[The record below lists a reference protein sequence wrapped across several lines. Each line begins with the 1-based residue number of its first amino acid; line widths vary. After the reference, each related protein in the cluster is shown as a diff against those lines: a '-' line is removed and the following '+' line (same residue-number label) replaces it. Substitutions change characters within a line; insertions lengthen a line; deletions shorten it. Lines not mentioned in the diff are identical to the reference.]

1 MGLALL
7 PVTGPEPWAFVA
19 TTETAYVMPSVSP
32 ETMQVNGFGST
43 PTVVEQDALPGLKV
57 TEYPV
62 TGDPPSLVGA
72 AHEIVA
78 RPFPAT
84 AVTFVGALGAPTGVA
99 VVDPT
104 LDGESP
110 LLFVAPTV
118 KVYEVPFVRPVQFAV
133 TPVTTHDA
141 PEGDDVTV

>member
-7 PVTGPEPWAFVA
+7 PATGPEPWAFVA

-78 RPFPAT
+78 EPLPAT
-84 AVTFVGALGAPTGVA
+84 AVTPTGALGTVTGVTA
-99 VVDPT
+99 D
-104 LDGESP
+104 DGALAIESP
-110 LLFVAPTV
+110 TAFVA
-118 KVYEVPFVRPVQFAV
+118 
-133 TPVTTHDA
+133 TT
-141 PEGDDVTV
+141 ENV